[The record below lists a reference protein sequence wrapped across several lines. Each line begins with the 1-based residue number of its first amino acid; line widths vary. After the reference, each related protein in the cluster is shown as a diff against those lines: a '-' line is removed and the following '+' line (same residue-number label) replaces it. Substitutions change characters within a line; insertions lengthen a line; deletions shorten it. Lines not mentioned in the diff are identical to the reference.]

1 MPTLIKDQKTFDEV
15 IKEPNLS
22 VIHFQAE
29 WAEQCIQ
36 INDVLDALVKQSDF
50 ANIKFYS
57 CPAEEVS
64 EVALKYNV
72 EAVPTVIL
80 FQSNKKIDR
89 IDGADVAKLT
99 ETIKLHK
106 GVSENKTQ
114 SLDERLKSL
123 INTSKVMLFMKGDR
137 TTPRCGFSRKIIEIL
152 NDTGVTYETFD
163 ILQDE
168 EVRQGLKTYSDWP
181 TYPQLYVNGDLI
193 GGLDIVKELLASG
206 ELPATLNG

>member
-57 CPAEEVS
+57 CPAEE
-64 EVALKYNV
+64 
-72 EAVPTVIL
+72 
-80 FQSNKKIDR
+80 KIDR

>member
-1 MPTLIKDQKTFDEV
+1 MELCKILCYGYSRES
-15 IKEPNLS
+15 NLS

-36 INDVLDALVKQSDF
+36 VNDVLDALAKQGDF
-50 ANIKFYS
+50 AEVKFYS

-80 FQSNKKIDR
+80 FRLNNKIDR
-89 IDGADVAKLT
+89 VDGADVAKLT

-106 GVSENKTQ
+106 GVGENKAQ
-114 SLDERLKSL
+114 SLDERLKAL

-137 TTPRCGFSRKIIEIL
+137 TTPRCGFSRQIIDIL
-152 NDTGVTYETFD
+152 NDTRYKA
-163 ILQDE
+163 ISYINLM
-168 EVRQGLKTYSDWP
+168 
-181 TYPQLYVNGDLI
+181 
-193 GGLDIVKELLASG
+193 
-206 ELPATLNG
+206 